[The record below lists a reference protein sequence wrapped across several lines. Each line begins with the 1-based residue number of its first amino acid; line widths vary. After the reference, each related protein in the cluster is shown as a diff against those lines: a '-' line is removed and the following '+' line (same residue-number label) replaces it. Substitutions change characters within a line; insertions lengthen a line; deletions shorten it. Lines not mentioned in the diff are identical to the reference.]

1 VTTNARWA
9 QEDQIDE
16 SNSTVGGDM
25 RAVEITKTQFR
36 VTDFISWQREGSLVL
51 SPVFQ
56 RRPVWKPGAKSYFID
71 TVLRALPAPIIYI
84 RERVDL
90 DTQKTYREVVDGQQ
104 RLRTVMAYVDESLL
118 KDFNPRRDR
127 FTVEAIHNPEAAGK
141 RFDQLPDELK
151 KQILSYELSTHILPI
166 NIEDREV
173 LQMFARLNATGV
185 KLNHQELRNAN
196 YFGVFKTA
204 MYELGLE
211 QLDRWRQWKV
221 FTDDQISRMQEVEM
235 TSDLAMNMVDGLTG
249 KSQKRIDNIYKKFDD
264 EFRGV
269 EEVKRRFQHTMEVI
283 EDLVGNRIHDT
294 VYTSKVYFF
303 TLFVFLYDH
312 IYGLGS
318 SLEKKRA
325 KRPSSTLVN
334 CLLKVSNDFQSENV
348 PAAVLDAVQR
358 ASADYGRRNTRLKY
372 LKSECNV

>member
-1 VTTNARWA
+1 
-9 QEDQIDE
+9 
-16 SNSTVGGDM
+16 M

-36 VTDFISWQREGSLVL
+36 VTDFVSWQREGSLVL

-56 RRPVWKPGAKSYFID
+56 RRPVWRPDAKSYFID
-71 TVLRALPAPIIYI
+71 TVLRGLPAPIIYI
-84 RERVDL
+84 RERIDL
-90 DTQKTYREVVDGQQ
+90 DTQQTYREVVDGQQ
-104 RLRTVMAYVDESLL
+104 RLRTVLSYVDESLL
-118 KDFNPRRDR
+118 TDFDPRRDR
-127 FTVEAIHNPEAAGK
+127 FTVKAIHNPKAAGK
-141 RFDQLPDELK
+141 RFDQLPDNLK

-185 KLNHQELRNAN
+185 KLNHQELRNAT

-204 MYELGLE
+204 MYRLGLE
-211 QLDRWRQWKV
+211 QLDRWRQWRV

-235 TSDLAMNMVDGLTG
+235 TSDLVMNMVDGLTG
-249 KSQKRIDNIYKKFDD
+249 KTQTRIKNIYERFDE
-264 EFRGV
+264 EFPGV
-269 EEVKRRFQHTMEVI
+269 EEVERRFRHIMEVI
-283 EDLVGNRIHDT
+283 ENLVGSRIHGT

-325 KRPSSTLVN
+325 RRPSSELVD
-334 CLLKVSNDFQSENV
+334 CLLKVSDDFQSENV
-348 PAAVLDAVQR
+348 PADVLDAVQR
-358 ASADYGRRNTRLKY
+358 ASADLGRRKTRLRH
-372 LKSECNV
+372 LKSVCNV